1 MLVFGALFYKTSSS
15 SNGKLSFL
23 KNKIGVFETEVVDE
37 SGNSIENSGNGN
49 SYYK

>member
-23 KNKIGVFETEVVDE
+23 KNKIGVFETEVDE
-37 SGNSIENSGNGN
+37 SGNSIENTGNGN